1 MFADPL
7 FVAAEA
13 NDFRLRAAS
22 PCVDGANPAYG
33 FVPSASDGAGRP
45 RVEGGAPDLG
55 AYEGAWSGAVVKIQ
69 TVGAGFVV
77 PSGAVVMATSTSTQS
92 FDAVALNESRPFLQF
107 RLNGTPIGSDPVV
120 TLSGVTKD
128 SVLEAVFEQ
137 KAWYADASRPD
148 DSGDGASWAT
158 AKKTLQEAV
167 NLALDGDTVW
177 VADGTY
183 SAGGAVTP
191 GGLLPSRLVVLRDI
205 AIRGT
210 NDAVG
215 AVISGGSTARGPA
228 AVRCAYME
236 RGSLECLRL
245 DRGATLAGTNPVVD
259 VHGAGLYVPEG
270 GRVRLSQ
277 VIVSR
282 CLAQNGAGVYADGA
296 WLEGTDCVLTGNTAS
311 AIAGGAYGGR
321 WHRSEISKNR
331 ADTAG
336 GGAYNAWL
344 VSCNLEGNYL
354 THNSGSCGGG
364 LYAGVAFR
372 SRFFTNSVAYSA
384 AGSGYA
390 DLFEC
395 EVISNVVR
403 RADNLSVGGGVIG
416 GYLSHCR
423 IFGNRASASPAA
435 HGAVLRNCLIDR
447 NVATGPGGSTTY
459 YAGLDGCT
467 LVSCVVVSN
476 TGARYGGLQGGSAT
490 NSIILDNRIYTN
502 LEAEVNTSGATL
514 RYCATWPHPGG
525 IGNIEVTNVRTLFRN
540 YEAMDYRLAPGS
552 PCEEAGENAS
562 APWMYD
568 LEGNSRLLGSA
579 VDIGVYE
586 RVPSRR
592 GTLFLVR

>member
-228 AVRCAYME
+228 VVRCAYME

-395 EVISNVVR
+395 EVISNVAR

-447 NVATGPGGSTTY
+447 NVATGPGGEHDLLRWPRRL
-459 YAGLDGCT
+459 YAGQLC
-467 LVSCVVVSN
+467 
-476 TGARYGGLQGGSAT
+476 RRFEHRSAVRR
-490 NSIILDNRIYTN
+490 S
-502 LEAEVNTSGATL
+502 
-514 RYCATWPHPGG
+514 PGG
-525 IGNIEVTNVRTLFRN
+525 IGDQFHHYRQSHL
-540 YEAMDYRLAPGS
+540 YES
-552 PCEEAGENAS
+552 
-562 APWMYD
+562 
-568 LEGNSRLLGSA
+568 
-579 VDIGVYE
+579 
-586 RVPSRR
+586 
-592 GTLFLVR
+592 